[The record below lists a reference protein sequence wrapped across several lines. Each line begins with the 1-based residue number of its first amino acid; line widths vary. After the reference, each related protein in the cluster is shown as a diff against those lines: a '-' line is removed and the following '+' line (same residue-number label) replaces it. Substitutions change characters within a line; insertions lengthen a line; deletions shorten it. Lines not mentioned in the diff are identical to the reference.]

1 MFGKLYTEFKVKGVF
16 TDRTTWRWCFWIN
29 LPIGAVTA
37 VIVLFCIKHQTSTS
51 AAEKQKIAGFLA
63 KLDLLG
69 TGLFIP
75 FMVSLLLALQWGGA
89 TYPWSNWRVI
99 LCLCLSGI
107 LLPAWLLL
115 QYSQGDKGTL
125 PLRIACQR
133 SVSGGTLF
141 MFGINGAVFVF
152 EYYVS
157 IWFQAVKNQTAQ
169 QSGINFLASSGA
181 MTIGAVLSGI
191 AASKIGY
198 YVPQMILCTTIVSV
212 AAGLIFRYTLDTSTE
227 YWVGTLVLIGFRTG
241 IGMQMPLTAVQTI
254 MKGTDVAAATSVLVL
269 AQTLSGAI
277 FLAVGHNLFQ
287 NRLIEVLNSSTNKV
301 DSDLIIP
308 NGASGLKTVVTKR
321 YGSVAA
327 TKVLEV
333 YNEALKEC
341 FLVCVVLSAVTII
354 GVMAMEWKSVKKG
367 SEDEK
372 TEFSASDKSDS
383 G

>member
-1 MFGKLYTEFKVKGVF
+1 MFV
-16 TDRTTWRWCFWIN
+16 
-29 LPIGAVTA
+29 
-37 VIVLFCIKHQTSTS
+37 CIKHQTTTS
-51 AAEKQKIAGFLA
+51 KAEKLQVSGFLA

-75 FMVSLLLALQWGGA
+75 FMVSLLLALQWGGT

-107 LLPAWLLL
+107 LLPVWLLL

-191 AASKIGY
+191 AVSNGLLKLRLPPCA
-198 YVPQMILCTTIVSV
+198 ILTPT
-212 AAGLIFRYTLDTSTE
+212 RHRR
-227 YWVGTLVLIGFRTG
+227 LVT
-241 IGMQMPLTAVQTI
+241 M
-254 MKGTDVAAATSVLVL
+254 S
-269 AQTLSGAI
+269 
-277 FLAVGHNLFQ
+277 
-287 NRLIEVLNSSTNKV
+287 
-301 DSDLIIP
+301 
-308 NGASGLKTVVTKR
+308 LK
-321 YGSVAA
+321 
-327 TKVLEV
+327 
-333 YNEALKEC
+333 
-341 FLVCVVLSAVTII
+341 
-354 GVMAMEWKSVKKG
+354 
-367 SEDEK
+367 
-372 TEFSASDKSDS
+372 
-383 G
+383 